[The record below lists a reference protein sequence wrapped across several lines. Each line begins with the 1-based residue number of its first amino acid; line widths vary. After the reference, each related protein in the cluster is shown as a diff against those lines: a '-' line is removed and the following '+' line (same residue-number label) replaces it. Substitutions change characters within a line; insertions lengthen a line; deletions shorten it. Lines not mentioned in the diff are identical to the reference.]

1 MKKADTY
8 CESCRY
14 NYCEEAVDD
23 YECSNSE
30 ISDELM
36 EKHYIKGE
44 CNCPRWEVEGV
55 EGEFDY

>member
-14 NYCEEAVDD
+14 NYCNDEIGD
-23 YECSNSE
+23 YECTSSDISE
-30 ISDELM
+30 ELM
-36 EKHYIKGE
+36 EKHYTNGE